1 MLFQSNSDGESLQS
15 HRYLFSTEYG
25 LKEPEQEQKGPQ
37 SAKLKHKDL
46 LYLEISQESY
56 VMG

>member
-1 MLFQSNSDGESLQS
+1 MLFQSNSDGESLQG
-15 HRYLFSTEYG
+15 HWYLFSTEYG

-46 LYLEISQESY
+46 LYLKISQEC
-56 VMG
+56 